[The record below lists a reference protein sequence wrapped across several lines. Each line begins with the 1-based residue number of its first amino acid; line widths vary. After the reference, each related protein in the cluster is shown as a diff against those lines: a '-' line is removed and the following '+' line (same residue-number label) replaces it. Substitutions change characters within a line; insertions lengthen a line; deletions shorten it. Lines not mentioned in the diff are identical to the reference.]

1 MFKIQDQ
8 ESDNSNSQEIAKTYK
23 IHKTPPQGYTSNS
36 NCWGEEKMSCQA
48 VSTLHREA
56 QGCSFHESALM
67 LGRGLFVMQ
76 LPLN

>member
-1 MFKIQDQ
+1 MYKTQYQ

-36 NCWGEEKMSCQA
+36 NCWGEEKRSCQA

-56 QGCSFHESALM
+56 QG
-67 LGRGLFVMQ
+67 
-76 LPLN
+76 